1 MANVGRMVDGSAGLK
16 RRLRVVGRGGGQ
28 VKGETLLQKL
38 GFGGLWLWPHVH
50 RREKNPFGRNSGF

>member
-1 MANVGRMVDGSAGLK
+1 MDGSAGLK
-16 RRLRVVGRGGGQ
+16 RRLRVVGRGEGQ

-50 RREKNPFGRNSGF
+50 RREKNPFGRNLGL